1 MEIEDNTNHPPS
13 KAPKT
18 KSNPSIVNPASKSNG
33 KHEQSWKSSLD
44 KISSN
49 DLADSINHI
58 EEMIHD
64 IQIFS
69 SIVCKK
75 FSLIYLRKENKCRN
89 LSLLSNRM

>member
-1 MEIEDNTNHPPS
+1 MEIEENTNRPPS

-18 KSNPSIVNPASKSNG
+18 KSNPSLANSASKPNG
-33 KHEQSWKSSLD
+33 KHEKQEQPWKNSLD

-64 IQIFS
+64 IQTFS
-69 SIVCKK
+69 SNIYRKK
-75 FSLIYLRKENKCRN
+75 PFKTPYL
-89 LSLLSNRM
+89 S